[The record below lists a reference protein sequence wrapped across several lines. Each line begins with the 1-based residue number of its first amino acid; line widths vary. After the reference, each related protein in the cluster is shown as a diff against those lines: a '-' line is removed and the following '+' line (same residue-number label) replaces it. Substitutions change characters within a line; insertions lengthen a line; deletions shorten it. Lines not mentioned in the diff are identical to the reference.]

1 MRFRARER
9 ITPEILNI
17 CFVSQEYPEETGWG
31 GIGTYT
37 FEMAHG
43 LARAGHKAIVIS
55 RALDHEQ
62 HYIEDDG
69 VEVFRILP
77 SLNLNSTPM
86 LWRLNHWWE
95 GYRLAVA
102 IKLRQI
108 LRQQQIDV
116 IESPELHAETLL
128 HSMFKTQPPLVV
140 RLHSGSRVVRNV
152 EADGSNAASLDSRA
166 ERRLIR
172 KAAHVTS
179 PSLALRNSVN
189 GERGSRP
196 LTVIPN
202 PVDVD
207 HFKPD
212 SDLRPSDSAPN
223 ILCVGRPR
231 FLKGIHVLAGAM
243 PRIWSEAP
251 NAIFTFAPAPMGKGG
266 GYPREAYRELLGNL
280 MEDSRVRI
288 LDPVSRAQMPDVYRS
303 ATICVVPSL
312 WEGFGY
318 VAAEAMASGTAVI
331 ASRIGGLAE
340 IVEDDRFGVLV
351 EPGNAEELA
360 QSIVSLICDRERRAQ
375 IGIQARERI
384 GSEFSRVAITERMAK
399 LYHEVVAS
407 RKA

>member
-1 MRFRARER
+1 M
-9 ITPEILNI
+9 NI

-55 RALDHEQ
+55 RALSHQQ
-62 HYIEDDG
+62 HYLEDDG

-77 SLNLNSTPM
+77 SLNLNSTPV
-86 LWRLNHWWE
+86 LWRLNQWWE

-108 LRQQQIDV
+108 LRERQIDL
-116 IESPELHAETLL
+116 IETPELHAETLL
-128 HSMFKTQPPLVV
+128 HSILKTQPPLVV
-140 RLHSGSRVVRNV
+140 RLHSGSRVVGNL
-152 EADGSNAASLDSRA
+152 EANGSRSANLDSRA

-172 KAAHVTS
+172 EAAYVTS

-212 SDLRPSDSAPN
+212 SEFRPSDRGPI

-231 FLKGIHVLAGAM
+231 FLKGIHVLAAAM

-251 NAIFTFAPAPMGKGG
+251 NAIFMFAPAPMGKGG
-266 GYPREAYRELLGNL
+266 GSPREAYREFLGNL
-280 MEDSRVRI
+280 MEDPRVRI
-288 LDPVSRAQMPDVYRS
+288 LDPVSRAQMPDVYRG

-318 VAAEAMASGTAVI
+318 VAAEAMACGTTVI
-331 ASRIGGLAE
+331 ATRIGGLSE
-340 IVEDDRFGVLV
+340 IVEDGRSGVLF
-351 EPGNAEELA
+351 ERGNAEELA
-360 QSIVSLICDRERRAQ
+360 QAVLSLVENSDRRKQ
-375 IGIQARERI
+375 IEGQARKRI
-384 GSEFSRVAITERMAK
+384 VSEFSRVAITARMASF
-399 LYHEVVAS
+399 YHEVVAS
-407 RKA
+407 RYA